1 MLEIVKKI
9 EEEIREGRGVTRE
22 EALELLKS
30 KAHEELIELAHR
42 LTVEYASKKFDF
54 CAIIN
59 ARSGCCSED
68 CKWCAQSA
76 HWGGAN
82 SKVYGFIGKCACAR
96 EAKAAEANKVR
107 RIAIVTAGRGQSKSE
122 IDEICEA
129 IREMKANTSIGI
141 CASLGIVELEDLK
154 LRQMAEF
161 DNFRRRTNKEK
172 LELMT
177 TAGERIFKDMLPLVD
192 DFERAKMAMAKSD
205 DINAVREGID
215 LIYNKFINFLAANN
229 VKAIDTTDADFNTD
243 LHEAITTFAAGEDKK
258 GKVIDCTQKGYT
270 LGEKVIRFAKVVV
283 GE

>member
-1 MLEIVKKI
+1 MTKKKDNKTVEQPIENQVENEVLETANNGELVNERTTEGSEEMLETETLQAKVA
-9 EEEIREGRGVTRE
+9 EL
-22 EALELLKS
+22 EARV
-30 KAHEELIELAHR
+30 A
-42 LTVEYASKKFDF
+42 
-54 CAIIN
+54 
-59 ARSGCCSED
+59 
-68 CKWCAQSA
+68 
-76 HWGGAN
+76 
-82 SKVYGFIGKCACAR
+82 
-96 EAKAAEANKVR
+96 
-107 RIAIVTAGRGQSKSE
+107 
-122 IDEICEA
+122 
-129 IREMKANTSIGI
+129 
-141 CASLGIVELEDLK
+141 ELEDLK

-192 DFERAKMAMAKSD
+192 DFERAKVAMEKTD
-205 DINAVREGID
+205 DIEAVRQGIE
-215 LIYNKFINFLAANN
+215 LIYSKFVGFLAAND

>member
-1 MLEIVKKI
+1 MTKNKDKKQVEQPVENQQKNENVQTKNRTAEVENAEAVGT
-9 EEEIREGRGVTRE
+9 EEVSET
-22 EALELLKS
+22 ELLQAKV
-30 KAHEELIELAHR
+30 AELE
-42 LTVEYASKKFDF
+42 
-54 CAIIN
+54 
-59 ARSGCCSED
+59 ARV
-68 CKWCAQSA
+68 A
-76 HWGGAN
+76 
-82 SKVYGFIGKCACAR
+82 
-96 EAKAAEANKVR
+96 
-107 RIAIVTAGRGQSKSE
+107 
-122 IDEICEA
+122 
-129 IREMKANTSIGI
+129 
-141 CASLGIVELEDLK
+141 ELEDLK

-192 DFERAKMAMAKSD
+192 DFERAKVAMEKTD
-205 DINAVREGID
+205 DIEAVRQGIE
-215 LIYNKFINFLAANN
+215 LIYSKFVGFLAAND